1 MKKYFLLTLLIVI
14 ALTAI
19 ACAPAQQV
27 APTVAAAQATVAA
40 GASQVQTAAAGAAT
54 QVSGAATTV
63 ATAVSGAQTA
73 VATAVA
79 QPTTPPTPLPEAAC
93 NKMPNAVTPA
103 AGSLGASDN
112 PIIITFVP
120 STDVTKITLGGEA
133 MAECLGKMTG
143 LSFKVQVGTSEG
155 ASIDALGGGK
165 AQMGFLNTFSI
176 LVAHAKY
183 GIDSAL
189 IAQRVYGIK
198 QPDGSYKSFDFDP
211 DKALA
216 GELTSFYKPEYFTR
230 PDTGIKTLADIKGH
244 TFCFTTAGST
254 SGGIIPRASIAALG
268 IDPDK
273 DIKAVY
279 AGGHDKAAIGV
290 YQGDC
295 DAGVAFMDILTD
307 PVANL
312 QAKFPDLL
320 EKVQVFEVGDRIPND
335 GLQYAKDF
343 DPKQQ
348 ALITEAL
355 LEMMQDPAG
364 KAIVRSIYSYDALEV
379 ADYAKYYAPFEALL
393 AKAGVDVTKLIKQ

>member
-1 MKKYFLLTLLIVI
+1 MKRFILLALLVVI
-14 ALTAI
+14 ALTII

-27 APTVAAAQATVAA
+27 APTIAA
-40 GASQVQTAAAGAAT
+40 GASQAAT
-54 QVSGAATTV
+54 VAASAATRVSDAATTV
-63 ATAVSGAQTA
+63 APVVSGAQTVVA
-73 VATAVA
+73 PATATSA
-79 QPTTPPTPLPEAAC
+79 PTPLPEAAC
-93 NKMPNAVTPA
+93 NKMPNAITPA

-143 LSFKVQVGTSEG
+143 LTFKVQVGTSEA

-198 QPDGSYKSFDFDP
+198 QEDGSYKSFDFDP

-216 GELTSFYKPEYFTR
+216 GELTAFYKPEYFTR
-230 PDTGIKTLADIKGH
+230 PDTGIKTLADVKGH

-273 DIKAVY
+273 DIQAVY

-307 PVANL
+307 NVSNL

-320 EKVQVFEVGDRIPND
+320 QKVQVFELGDRIPND

-343 DPKQQ
+343 DPNLQ

-355 LEMMQDPAG
+355 LEMMKDPAG
-364 KAIVRSIYSYDALEV
+364 KAIVRSIYSYDAFEV
-379 ADYAKYYAPFEALL
+379 ADYSKYYAPFEALL
-393 AKAGVDVTKLIKQ
+393 AKAGVDVNKLIKQ